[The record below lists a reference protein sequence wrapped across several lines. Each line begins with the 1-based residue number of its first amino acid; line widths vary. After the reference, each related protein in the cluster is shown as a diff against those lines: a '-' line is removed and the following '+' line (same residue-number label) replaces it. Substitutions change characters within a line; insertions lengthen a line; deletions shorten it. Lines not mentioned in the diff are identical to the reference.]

1 MEIIFA
7 LHVDESTRVLKR
19 DICFLVTVS
28 AISLNAIF
36 VKTYFQIMVKDLYA
50 QNVDVTQIN
59 GTILVPNVGQRRY
72 IEVIISAIKY
82 YENCY

>member
-50 QNVDVTQIN
+50 QNVDVKYMIQIP
-59 GTILVPNVGQRRY
+59 LYQRLAKFM
-72 IEVIISAIKY
+72 VINMIIQK
-82 YENCY
+82 